1 MAALPTD
8 LGIPGCGPDS
18 MPAFGGLVLR
28 AIALAWTDPNFK
40 AIIHANPATGQ
51 LRLPLGLLGRER
63 AVFQVDIQLGPNGS
77 QAELLGQQRL
87 NVVSRQQLCLECRIG
102 PGLGNSAQIGQAKL
116 QQWSAGLYSGDTH
129 REMLLFRGGSQSAQG
144 DNSGH

>member
-40 AIIHANPATGQ
+40 EALLYPPSGDASAVLSQ
-51 LRLPLGLLGRER
+51 WLGYNSPFNFKIKF
-63 AVFQVDIQLGPNGS
+63 VTN
-77 QAELLGQQRL
+77 
-87 NVVSRQQLCLECRIG
+87 
-102 PGLGNSAQIGQAKL
+102 PGLNWDGEKWNLDDSNGKPIKNRIVLNYPNAPKDKAL
-116 QQWSAGLYSGDTH
+116 QPIALTSYNNTGPAYPFTC
-129 REMLLFRGGSQSAQG
+129 
-144 DNSGH
+144 